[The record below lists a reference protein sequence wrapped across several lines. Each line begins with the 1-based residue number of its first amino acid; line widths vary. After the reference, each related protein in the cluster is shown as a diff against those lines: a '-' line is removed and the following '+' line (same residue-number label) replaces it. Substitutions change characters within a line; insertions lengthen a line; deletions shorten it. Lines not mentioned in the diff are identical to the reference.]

1 MKLALSHFLPF
12 TVVIPSLMVGL
23 FFHTDI
29 VSDILIGFEL
39 VMSIFPITS
48 ITFFSGKI
56 GCQISSPALIIST
69 VI

>member
-1 MKLALSHFLPF
+1 
-12 TVVIPSLMVGL
+12 MVGL

-39 VMSIFPITS
+39 VMSIFPITR
-48 ITFFSGKI
+48 ITFFSSKI